1 MSDIILVEMG
11 HVSKSFPGVK
21 ALDDVSFS
29 LMSGE
34 VMALLGENG
43 AGKSTLM
50 KVLSG
55 VYQKDEGTVRVFGNE
70 VEENMTPRKAQA
82 LGIAIIHQELNMCPH
97 LTVAENMFLG
107 REMVKGG
114 RLSTKE
120 MNAETGKVLAD
131 MHVEI
136 APTAIVET
144 LSLSKRQMV
153 EIAKAV
159 STDARVIIM
168 DEPTSSLT
176 GREIDELFNIIRQL
190 RDEGRGIVYISHRLE
205 ELHHIVDRVTILR
218 DGQFVASMPW
228 ADTSLPQIISLM
240 VGRDVKEKFPH
251 VQADKG
257 EKIFEVRNLNAGRLV
272 RDVSFSA
279 HEGEI
284 AGIAGLVGAGR
295 TETTRAI
302 FGVEKKESGQ
312 FFLDGKEIF
321 INKPMDAIRQGV
333 VLVPE
338 DRKKDGLCVKLS
350 VKSNVELPNLDFLAT
365 TLGVVDTKK
374 VARVTDKSIKDLSI
388 RLPNADVDAISLS
401 GGNQQKVVVAK
412 WLARQSRVVIFDEPT
427 RGIDVA
433 AKVEI
438 YNLMN
443 HLKLQGVGVIFVSSE
458 MPEIMGMA
466 DLIYVMCDGRVT
478 GSMQREDATQEKIM
492 ELATQFERKLG
503 NAINA

>member
-11 HVSKSFPGVK
+11 HISKSFPGVK

-228 ADTSLPQIISLM
+228 ADTSLP
-240 VGRDVKEKFPH
+240 
-251 VQADKG
+251 
-257 EKIFEVRNLNAGRLV
+257 
-272 RDVSFSA
+272 
-279 HEGEI
+279 
-284 AGIAGLVGAGR
+284 
-295 TETTRAI
+295 
-302 FGVEKKESGQ
+302 
-312 FFLDGKEIF
+312 
-321 INKPMDAIRQGV
+321 
-333 VLVPE
+333 
-338 DRKKDGLCVKLS
+338 
-350 VKSNVELPNLDFLAT
+350 
-365 TLGVVDTKK
+365 
-374 VARVTDKSIKDLSI
+374 
-388 RLPNADVDAISLS
+388 
-401 GGNQQKVVVAK
+401 
-412 WLARQSRVVIFDEPT
+412 
-427 RGIDVA
+427 
-433 AKVEI
+433 
-438 YNLMN
+438 
-443 HLKLQGVGVIFVSSE
+443 
-458 MPEIMGMA
+458 
-466 DLIYVMCDGRVT
+466 
-478 GSMQREDATQEKIM
+478 
-492 ELATQFERKLG
+492 
-503 NAINA
+503 